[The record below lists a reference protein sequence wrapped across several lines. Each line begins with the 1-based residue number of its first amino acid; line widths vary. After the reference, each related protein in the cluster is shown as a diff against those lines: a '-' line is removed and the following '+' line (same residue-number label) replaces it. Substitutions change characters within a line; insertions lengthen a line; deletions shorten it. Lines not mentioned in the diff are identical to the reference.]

1 LTLAHDPLD
10 AIERAV
16 SHLPGIPLGEVGPAE
31 LLDRLDRK
39 YLMPVESAVA
49 ALRQAKDYRVLEAGG
64 RRLGRYRTQYYDT
77 ADLALYH
84 AHHSGQ
90 LPRSKVR
97 IRSYLD
103 SGARYLEVKRRT
115 NRGRTEKSRSP
126 LSAGA
131 AELQARLEEA
141 GATGLDAGLAAHPLS
156 EALSVDFTRLTLVA
170 TTLAERVTVDVGIT
184 VARGGAVRY
193 IAGVA
198 VVEIKQPETGPSQF
212 ADVLRS
218 LGFREGAL
226 SKYCMGIAL
235 LEPSAK
241 RNRFQPVLRRIE
253 RMGGARPHSTTTE
266 SEAR

>member
-1 LTLAHDPLD
+1 LIRANDGLEAL
-10 AIERAV
+10 ERAV
-16 SHLPGIPLGEVGPAE
+16 SHLPGIALADVGSAE

-39 YLMPVESAVA
+39 YLVPVESALA
-49 ALRQAKDYRVLEAGG
+49 ALRLAKGYRVLEVSG

-115 NRGRTEKSRSP
+115 NRGRTEKLRLP
-126 LSAGA
+126 LGEGA
-131 AELQARLEEA
+131 ADLRSRLEEV
-141 GATGLDAGLAAHPLS
+141 GATGLDLGLPAPALS

-170 TTLAERVTVDVGIT
+170 ADAAERVTVDVGIT
-184 VARGGAVRY
+184 LSRGAAVRSV
-193 IAGVA
+193 AGVA
-198 VVEIKQPETGPSQF
+198 VVEIKQRETGPSRF

-235 LEPSAK
+235 LEPTAK
-241 RNRFQPVLRRIE
+241 RNRFQPVLRRLE
-253 RMGGARPHSTTTE
+253 RMGDSPLAPHDPFTE
-266 SEAR
+266 VR

>member
-1 LTLAHDPLD
+1 LIRANDGLEAL
-10 AIERAV
+10 ERAV
-16 SHLPGIPLGEVGPAE
+16 SHLAGIPLADVGSAE

-39 YLMPVESAVA
+39 YLVPVESALT
-49 ALRQAKDYRVLEAGG
+49 ALRQAQGYRVLEVSGH
-64 RRLGRYRTQYYDT
+64 RLGRYRTQYYDT

-126 LSAGA
+126 LPESEAD
-131 AELQARLEEA
+131 LLARIEQV
-141 GATGLDAGLAAHPLS
+141 GSTGLDAGLATRPLS

-170 TTLAERVTVDVGIT
+170 VDAAERVTVDVGVT
-184 VARGGAVRY
+184 LSRRGAVRS
-193 IAGVA
+193 IPGVA
-198 VVEIKQPETGPSQF
+198 VVEIKQRETGPSQF
-212 ADVLRS
+212 AEVLRS

-235 LEPSAK
+235 LEPAAK
-241 RNRFQPVLRRIE
+241 RNRFQPVLRRLE
-253 RMGGARPHSTTTE
+253 RMGGSPLALHDPFTE
-266 SEAR
+266 VR